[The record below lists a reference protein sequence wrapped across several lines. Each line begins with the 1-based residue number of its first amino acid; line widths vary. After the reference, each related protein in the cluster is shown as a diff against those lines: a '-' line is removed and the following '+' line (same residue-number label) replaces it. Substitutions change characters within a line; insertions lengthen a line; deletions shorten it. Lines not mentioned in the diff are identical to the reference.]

1 MATTTSAT
9 DAFGSSRGRLA
20 EAERLLETLD
30 QAESIDEG
38 RFSALGML
46 ITDASLCADEPAL
59 SAIKDGLQWLHRTR
73 YLDVP
78 ALDPDQREQ
87 RGRLLGLID
96 VADWALR
103 RMPSGLQLGLRPGGH
118 AARFL
123 VAVAARPGRS
133 NRELAAELGTDDTE
147 ISRVG
152 RRLLAAGVVWR
163 RKEWRSNLWD
173 ITPRGRAY
181 LSEIGLLP
189 SPADGDAPAPSPA
202 PSGPS
207 RRGVDPDP
215 APAHRRRP

>member
-1 MATTTSAT
+1 MATTTT
-9 DAFGSSRGRLA
+9 AFGASRGRRA
-20 EAERLLETLD
+20 EAERLLETMEHAKSL
-30 QAESIDEG
+30 EEG
-38 RFSALGML
+38 HFSALGML
-46 ITDASLCADEPAL
+46 ITDASLCADEPSL
-59 SAIKDGLQWLHRTR
+59 TAIKDGLQWLYRTH

-78 ALDPDQREQ
+78 ALDPDRREE

-96 VADWALR
+96 VAHWALQR
-103 RMPSGLQLGLRPGGH
+103 LPSGLQLGLRPGGH

-181 LSEIGLLP
+181 LAEIGLLP
-189 SPADGDAPAPSPA
+189 SPADGDAPVPSPA
-202 PSGPS
+202 PSGPA
-207 RRGVDPDP
+207 RRDADPDP
-215 APAHRRRP
+215 APAHHRPR